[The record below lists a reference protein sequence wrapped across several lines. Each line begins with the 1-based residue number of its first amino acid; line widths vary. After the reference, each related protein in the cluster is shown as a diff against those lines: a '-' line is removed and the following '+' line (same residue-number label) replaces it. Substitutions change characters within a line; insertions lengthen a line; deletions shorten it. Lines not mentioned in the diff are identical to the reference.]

1 MGAAH
6 HLHTNGVENIIVLE
20 ADNRV
25 GGRTRSIEFGSE
37 SVGKYIFE
45 QGSNWVCGT
54 GNEHKPHGK
63 NVPSVYENP
72 VKTLMDEA
80 QLQVAYIPG
89 ATDGNMSNYFKVY
102 DEFGVDSDENGELRK
117 KANDALACLN
127 RNAPKANNRESVRQ
141 GLNKCG
147 WNPSTNAEWAMD
159 WALVSDES
167 GVLARNNAL
176 AGFAPDPTY
185 DWWGPDDY
193 LVVEQ
198 HPRGFARLI
207 DHMTQDSIP
216 LGDERVKLNAK
227 VTSVAWDG
235 NGATVTTEDG
245 RTFTSDHVIST
256 MSLGVMRK
264 HHQEIFSPGLPSKQ
278 AENLADNHQPMA
290 NLTHVLVQFPSV
302 WWDDSIPAWISAN
315 EGGKD
320 ERGKFVVWHN
330 LNAEG
335 FVPGS
340 KTLLS
345 FLGEPEASI
354 YGDMTEA
361 EIIPVVMERLR
372 AQNPNI
378 DIPDPSAAWLK
389 NWGSDPLFYGAYMY
403 SEPGVSWSGKWK
415 KPLKH
420 NKKTIVQFAGEATC
434 DQLDGY
440 VHGALQSGKE
450 AAANYL
456 HEFKGGP
463 NPEKSDETNLC
474 NFYYY

>member
-1 MGAAH
+1 
-6 HLHTNGVENIIVLE
+6 
-20 ADNRV
+20 
-25 GGRTRSIEFGSE
+25 
-37 SVGKYIFE
+37 
-45 QGSNWVCGT
+45 
-54 GNEHKPHGK
+54 
-63 NVPSVYENP
+63 
-72 VKTLMDEA
+72 
-80 QLQVAYIPG
+80 
-89 ATDGNMSNYFKVY
+89 
-102 DEFGVDSDENGELRK
+102 
-117 KANDALACLN
+117 
-127 RNAPKANNRESVRQ
+127 
-141 GLNKCG
+141 
-147 WNPSTNAEWAMD
+147 MD
-159 WALVSDES
+159 WATVSDES

-185 DWWGPDDY
+185 DWWGPVDF

-227 VTSVAWDG
+227 VTGVAWDG
-235 NGATVTTEDG
+235 HGATVTTEDG

-264 HHQEIFSPGLPSKQ
+264 HHHEIFSPGLPSKQ

-302 WWDDSIPAWISAN
+302 WWDDSIPAWLSAN

-340 KTLLS
+340 NTLLS
-345 FLGEPEASI
+345 FLGEPDAST

-361 EIIPVVMERLR
+361 EITPVIMERLR

-403 SEPGVSWSGKWK
+403 SEPGVSWSAKWK
-415 KPLKH
+415 KPLKQH
-420 NKKTIVQFAGEATC
+420 KKTIVQFAGEATC

-463 NPEKSDETNLC
+463 NPEKSDELNLC